1 MWHEKL
7 KQGFLENDKIMI
19 ELSVGGECG
28 EWLPSLALYDKEKDS
43 WHYFDNNIPPGTTE
57 EDAMENAIKFLEK
70 LIIGLEKPKIKS
82 SPLKEAP
89 EEVYKKVEAFLEELE
104 NESED

>member
-43 WHYFDNNIPPGTTE
+43 WYYLGNNILPGATE
-57 EDAMENAIKFLEK
+57 EEAMENVIK
-70 LIIGLEKPKIKS
+70 P
-82 SPLKEAP
+82 
-89 EEVYKKVEAFLEELE
+89 
-104 NESED
+104 

>member
-1 MWHEKL
+1 
-7 KQGFLENDKIMI
+7 
-19 ELSVGGECG
+19 
-28 EWLPSLALYDKEKDS
+28 
-43 WHYFDNNIPPGTTE
+43 
-57 EDAMENAIKFLEK
+57 MENAIKFLEK

-89 EEVYKKVEAFLEELE
+89 EEVYKKVEVFLEELK